1 MSYHNKPLF
10 NMIELKVDTNPLHCE
25 LSFPFLEN
33 RSKVMKQLES
43 DLTNFA
49 HIKVCI
55 HRCSRHRAV
64 LASFGQFWPVILWTV
79 CFRLEGALN
88 MLVDL
93 LHILKG

>member
-64 LASFGQFWPVILWTV
+64 LASFGQFWPVFWPVLASDSLDSL
-79 CFRLEGALN
+79 F
-88 MLVDL
+88 
-93 LHILKG
+93 

>member
-1 MSYHNKPLF
+1 
-10 NMIELKVDTNPLHCE
+10 MIELKVDTNPLHCE

-64 LASFGQFWPVILWTV
+64 LASFGQ
-79 CFRLEGALN
+79 
-88 MLVDL
+88 
-93 LHILKG
+93 

>member
-1 MSYHNKPLF
+1 
-10 NMIELKVDTNPLHCE
+10 MIELKVDTNPLHCE